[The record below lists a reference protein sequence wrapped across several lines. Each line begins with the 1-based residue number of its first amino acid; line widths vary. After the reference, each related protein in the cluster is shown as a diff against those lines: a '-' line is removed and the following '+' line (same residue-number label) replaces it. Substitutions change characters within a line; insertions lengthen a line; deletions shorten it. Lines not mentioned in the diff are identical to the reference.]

1 MEKGKKFLSIISI
14 FIIISYCLFG
24 LLSNPIYAAN
34 QVIST
39 DINAIDESAYPGF
52 KERINALKN
61 QFPNWNFKILYT
73 DLDWNEVISEEYVGH
88 GSNPRN
94 QVQAI
99 SNYQGAWICP
109 CGFEAGSW
117 RCASEDAIKYMM
129 DPRNSL
135 NASDIFQFEELTN
148 NGYDMNQIINMTNG
162 TFLQGHHE
170 EIVRSGNNT
179 GISPYF
185 IIARMLQEQG
195 KGGTALTSGVYGYYN
210 PFNIQANG
218 ADPISNGVAYAQS
231 QGWDTLEKGITGGIE
246 FLSREYTKRGQNTLY
261 LQKFDVDGTY
271 DGLYWH
277 QYMQNIMAAQSEGT
291 TLRKTYESINAVG
304 DSHTFIIPLYRNMPQ
319 AACSRP
325 NGNSNAT
332 VSGDLVKVNVNST
345 ICLRSSPNGAKINAL
360 LYKDEIV
367 TRIEKATTK
376 VAGTYWDKIR
386 KADGTEAYVAR
397 ETYDYE
403 AEYKLYLVPIN
414 ENSLGNSGN
423 GGNSG
428 NASVGNETD
437 NSDDKELIST
447 QKVKVDKVNKTV
459 TVGPDAIAKDIIDA
473 FGSIKITKADG
484 SFLEGEQ
491 SIIGTNY
498 IIRDEYIIIK
508 KGDVT
513 GDGYVNSADLLG
525 LQKHLLGITNIMNTT
540 KGASADVTNDGNLN
554 SADLLKIQKKL
565 LGISDLNI

>member
-1 MEKGKKFLSIISI
+1 MEKGRKFLSIIII
-14 FIIISYCLFG
+14 FILVSYCLFS
-24 LLSNPIYAAN
+24 LFSNPTYAAN

-39 DINAIDESAYPGF
+39 DVNAIDEAAYPGF
-52 KERINALKN
+52 KERINALKA

-88 GSNPRN
+88 GNSPRN

-109 CGFEAGSW
+109 CGFAAGSW

-162 TFLQGHHE
+162 TFLQGHYE
-170 EIVRSGNNT
+170 EITRAGNNT

-261 LQKFDVDGTY
+261 LQKFDVDATS

-304 DSHTFIIPLYRNMPQ
+304 DSHTFIIPVYRNMPRV
-319 AACSRP
+319 ACSRP
-325 NGNSNAT
+325 DGSSNPI
-332 VSGDLVKVNVNST
+332 VSTDIVKVNVNST
-345 ICLRSSPNGAKINAL
+345 ICLRSSPNGPKINAF

-403 AEYKLYLVPIN
+403 TEYKLYLVPIN
-414 ENSLGNSGN
+414 DNTSNDSGNSGN
-423 GGNSG
+423 TSGGNE
-428 NASVGNETD
+428 VD
-437 NSDDKELIST
+437 NSNDDEMVST
-447 QKVKVDKVNKTV
+447 EKVKVDKASKTV
-459 TVGPDAIAKDIIDA
+459 TVGPDAIARDIIDA
-473 FGSIKITKADG
+473 FGSIKITKANGDL
-484 SFLEGEQ
+484 LEGEH
-491 SIIGTNY
+491 SVIGTDY
-498 IIRDEYIIIK
+498 VIKDKYRVIK
-508 KGDVT
+508 KGDVS

-525 LQKHLLGITNIMNTT
+525 LQKHLLGITNIMNTM
-540 KGASADVTNDGNLN
+540 KGAGADVTNDGNLN

-565 LGISDLNI
+565 LGISDLDI